1 MTNNDA
7 IAELN
12 RLFPYVREYQQL
24 AKKVANINDIFQDN
38 GGKLLQVLL
47 VTDLRNLD
55 ISTLRL

>member
-24 AKKVANINDIFQDN
+24 AKKVANINDKFQDS
-38 GGKLLQVLL
+38 GLS
-47 VTDLRNLD
+47 R
-55 ISTLRL
+55 